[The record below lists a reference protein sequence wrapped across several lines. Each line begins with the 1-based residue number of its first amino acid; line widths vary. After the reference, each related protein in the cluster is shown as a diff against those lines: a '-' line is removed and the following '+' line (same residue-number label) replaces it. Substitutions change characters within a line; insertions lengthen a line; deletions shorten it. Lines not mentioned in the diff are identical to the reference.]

1 MWLPKQVSTKI
12 SCTKNDQYI
21 TYRTEHTDRRT
32 TVEIKAEDVKA
43 LREKTG
49 AGMMDCKKALVEAGG
64 DFKKAE
70 KILKE
75 IGAAS
80 AAKRVGR
87 ITKEGRVFT
96 KISPSKAGIL
106 ELTCETDFVAR
117 NQEFIQLGNEL
128 LTLIVDNGVSP
139 QATEINEKIT
149 ALIST
154 IKENM
159 VLRRAD
165 VITVAPDEIIMD
177 YIHGE
182 GRIGVLVK
190 AKVDKPE
197 LLKHEKVRSF
207 VFDCALHVAAFNP
220 QFLSEEVI
228 PPEYLKE
235 QEEIFMKQAENL
247 GKPANVLQGI
257 VKGKLKKHFAEVCLL
272 DQPFVK
278 DEKRSIRKVAQD
290 VGKEVGGTISIV
302 QFVYYRVGEDL
313 K

>member
-1 MWLPKQVSTKI
+1 M
-12 SCTKNDQYI
+12 
-21 TYRTEHTDRRT
+21 
-32 TVEIKAEDVKA
+32 EIKAEDVKA

-117 NQEFIQLGNEL
+117 NQEFIRLGNEIL
-128 LTLIVDNGVSP
+128 ALIVDQGISP
-139 QATEINEKIT
+139 QAPEINEKIT
-149 ALIST
+149 SLIST

-159 VLRRAD
+159 VLRRAE
-165 VITVAPDEIIMD
+165 VISIAPDEIVQD

-190 AKVDKPE
+190 AKVDKSE
-197 LLKHEKVRSF
+197 LLTNEKVRAF
-207 VFDCALHVAAFNP
+207 VFDCALHVAAFSP
-220 QFLSEEVI
+220 QFLSEETI
-228 PPEYLKE
+228 HPEYLKE
-235 QEEIFMKQAENL
+235 QEEIFMKQAETL

-272 DQPFVK
+272 DQPFVR
-278 DEKRSIRKVAQD
+278 DEKRSVSKVAQD

-302 QFVYYRVGEDL
+302 QFLYYRVGEDL

>member
-1 MWLPKQVSTKI
+1 M
-12 SCTKNDQYI
+12 
-21 TYRTEHTDRRT
+21 
-32 TVEIKAEDVKA
+32 EIKAEDVKA

-80 AAKRVGR
+80 AAKRIGR

-117 NQEFIQLGNEL
+117 NQEFIRLGNEI
-128 LTLIVDNGVSP
+128 LTLIVDQGVSP
-139 QATEINEKIT
+139 QAPEINEKIT
-149 ALIST
+149 SLIST

-159 VLRRAD
+159 VLRRAE
-165 VITVAPDEIIMD
+165 VISVASDEIVQD

-190 AKVDKPE
+190 AKVNKPE
-197 LLKHEKVRSF
+197 LLTNEKVRAF
-207 VFDCALHVAAFNP
+207 VFDCALHVAAFSP
-220 QFLSEEVI
+220 QFLSEEAI

-235 QEEIFMKQAENL
+235 QEEIFMKQAETL

-257 VKGKLKKHFAEVCLL
+257 VKGKLKKHFAEICLL
-272 DQPFVK
+272 DQPFVR
-278 DEKRSIRKVAQD
+278 DEKRSVSKVAQD

-302 QFVYYRVGEDL
+302 QFLYYRVGEDL

>member
-1 MWLPKQVSTKI
+1 
-12 SCTKNDQYI
+12 
-21 TYRTEHTDRRT
+21 
-32 TVEIKAEDVKA
+32 VEIKAEDVKA

-80 AAKRVGR
+80 AAKRIGR

-117 NQEFIQLGNEL
+117 NQEFIRLGNEI
-128 LTLIVDNGVSP
+128 LTLIVDQGVSP
-139 QATEINEKIT
+139 QAPEINEKIT
-149 ALIST
+149 SLIST

-159 VLRRAD
+159 VLRRAE
-165 VITVAPDEIIMD
+165 VISVASDEIVQD

-190 AKVDKPE
+190 AKVNKPE
-197 LLKHEKVRSF
+197 LLTNEKVRAF
-207 VFDCALHVAAFNP
+207 VFDCALHVAAFSP
-220 QFLSEEVI
+220 QFLSEEAI

-235 QEEIFMKQAENL
+235 QEEIFMKQAETL

-257 VKGKLKKHFAEVCLL
+257 VKGKLKKHFAEICLL
-272 DQPFVK
+272 DQPFVR
-278 DEKRSIRKVAQD
+278 DEKRSVSKVAQD

-302 QFVYYRVGEDL
+302 QFLYYRVGEDL